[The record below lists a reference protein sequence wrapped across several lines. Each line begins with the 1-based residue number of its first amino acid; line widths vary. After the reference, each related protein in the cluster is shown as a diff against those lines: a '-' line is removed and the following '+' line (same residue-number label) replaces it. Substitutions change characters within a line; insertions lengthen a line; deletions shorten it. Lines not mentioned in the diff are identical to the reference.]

1 MDKRFEVALPEEV
14 LAHFG
19 WKEAETPRKLREL
32 VIMELLRHDRLSEAE
47 AADLLQIDR
56 WELLELMGRY
66 RIPAIRMSQEELREE
81 LTRKLTPGKRV

>member
-19 WKEAETPRKLREL
+19 WEEAETPHKLREI

-47 AADLLQIDR
+47 AANLLQLDR
-56 WELLELMGRY
+56 WELLELMGHY

-81 LTRKLTPGKRV
+81 LARKLVPGKRV